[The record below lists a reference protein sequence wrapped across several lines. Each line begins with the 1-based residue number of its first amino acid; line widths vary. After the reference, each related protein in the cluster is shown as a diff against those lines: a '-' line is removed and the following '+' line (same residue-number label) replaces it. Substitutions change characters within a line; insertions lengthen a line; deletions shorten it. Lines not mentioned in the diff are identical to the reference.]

1 MSEESI
7 EIPWVLDPPPTLD
20 DLPTSFSNDN
30 NDNISVDM
38 NAKSIKSKR
47 KKSILLAICSI
58 TFIAIAALG
67 ASIGRRNN
75 NNNKASSVVVSDI
88 CLKDEDVFITA
99 ADDDKS
105 YYTTDGD
112 TMNSN
117 DLLASND
124 MFPLILS
131 ENDGPFRRRG
141 LRRDIKNRALTMN
154 TIRGSGT
161 RVSFVFINLYF
172 ICDIPSRTFLTHMNT
187 VLYPL
192 HTLTAWSSTG
202 ITRM

>member
-75 NNNKASSVVVSDI
+75 NNKASAVVVSDI

-99 ADDDKS
+99 ATDDEKRAIVSIQNVPTYYPS
-105 YYTTDGD
+105 YYPTTDGD
-112 TMNSN
+112 T
-117 DLLASND
+117 D
-124 MFPLILS
+124 MLPMMLS

-154 TIRGSGT
+154 TIMESGT
-161 RVSFVFINLYF
+161 RVSFVY
-172 ICDIPSRTFLTHMNT
+172 
-187 VLYPL
+187 
-192 HTLTAWSSTG
+192 
-202 ITRM
+202 

>member
-7 EIPWVLDPPPTLD
+7 EIPWVLDPAPTLD
-20 DLPTSFSNDN
+20 DCNDN
-30 NDNISVDM
+30 DDNISVDV
-38 NAKSIKSKR
+38 NTNDDYEQNTKFSSASKR

-75 NNNKASSVVVSDI
+75 NNKASAVVVSDI

-99 ADDDKS
+99 VNDDE
-105 YYTTDGD
+105 TGEVGD

-154 TIRGSGT
+154 TIMESET
-161 RVSFVFINLYF
+161 RVSFVFINY
-172 ICDIPSRTFLTHMNT
+172 S
-187 VLYPL
+187 
-192 HTLTAWSSTG
+192 
-202 ITRM
+202 

>member
-7 EIPWVLDPPPTLD
+7 EIPWVLDPAPTLD
-20 DLPTSFSNDN
+20 DCNDN
-30 NDNISVDM
+30 DDNISVDV
-38 NAKSIKSKR
+38 NTNDDYEQNTKFSSASKR

-75 NNNKASSVVVSDI
+75 NNKASAAVVSDI

-99 ADDDKS
+99 AIDDDKS
-105 YYTTDGD
+105 FYTTDGD
-112 TMNSN
+112 TNSN

-124 MFPLILS
+124 MLPIILS
-131 ENDGPFRRRG
+131 DDDGFRRRG

-154 TIRGSGT
+154 TIMESGT
-161 RVSFVFINLYF
+161 RVSLFIK
-172 ICDIPSRTFLTHMNT
+172 
-187 VLYPL
+187 
-192 HTLTAWSSTG
+192 
-202 ITRM
+202 